1 MAKIVRNPNQG
12 GQPKKRTTAD
22 IWKSI
27 GSALL
32 QGLTF
37 GTSDELVSYARS
49 LGSDK
54 SYTELVTEARERL
67 DEFRRTDPVKAYS
80 AEIIGSLPIALAG
93 GALIGGLIKGASP
106 LQKAMAAG
114 GVEGAIYGGGASD
127 TPTLGERA
135 TSAAV
140 SAPFGVAG
148 GALGEAIRPVAS
160 EAAKRM
166 LGKGFPLTMGQYFG
180 GKVGSA
186 ESKIALPF
194 LEETIGKAKAATFS
208 EFDRQIV
215 EDALSGLGKKVPKGM
230 TGEQLLDFAEDAIQE
245 AYENVVPKAKLNTE
259 PVDLKM
265 KTIMDSYSGKSGSP
279 EILSKAEQ
287 EMAML
292 NLRSVYSRFKSDGK
306 MSGKML
312 KDAESKMSELLRS
325 PQLNTREKDFFKAI
339 RQVFRDEISRQNPE
353 LPDLQKAN
361 KAFAKIIPVKKVV
374 EKRVAS
380 QGDFTP
386 EQFLREIKKTPS
398 SDPTKQ
404 FAREA
409 RDVLGAPY
417 RSSGTAE
424 RQFMSEFIQDPL
436 GSGLGVPASIAGSLL
451 YRNPV
456 GRAIGRQVVAPLPS
470 RAVRGTTPY
479 MAASLP
485 QANIPNPFVSEAQA
499 SQDRDNMMMS
509 LLGEQPPMITIRPKG
524 SQYLLTD

>member
-1 MAKIVRNPNQG
+1 MATLPKNPKNA
-12 GQPKKRTTAD
+12 PEAKRTYVD
-22 IWKSI
+22 ILTQI
-27 GSALL
+27 GRVAA
-32 QGLTF
+32 QGATF
-37 GTSDELVSYARS
+37 GIADEIEAFVRS
-49 LGSDK
+49 LGSDATYSEIVSDVRQNID
-54 SYTELVTEARERL
+54 SY
-67 DEFRRTDPVKAYS
+67 RRDYPKTALGI
-80 AEIIGSLPIALAG
+80 EIISSIPTALG
-93 GALIGGLIKGASP
+93 GGVAIGGLMKGASA
-106 LQKAMAAG
+106 LQKGMTAG
-114 GVEGAIYGGGASD
+114 GIEGAIYGAGASD

-194 LEETIGKAKAATFS
+194 LEETIGKARAATFS

-215 EDALSGLGKKVPKGM
+215 EDALSGLGKQVPKGM

-245 AYENVVPKAKLNTE
+245 AYEDVVPKAKLNTE

-265 KTIMDSYSGKSGSP
+265 KTIMDSYSGKSGAP

-325 PQLNTREKDFFKAI
+325 PQLNTREKDFFKDI

-374 EKRVAS
+374 EKRIAS

-424 RQFMSEFIQDPL
+424 RQAMSEFIQDPL
-436 GSGLGVPASIAGSLL
+436 GSGLGIPASLAGSLL

-456 GRAIGRQVVAPLPS
+456 GRAIGRGVVAPLPS
-470 RAVRGTTPY
+470 RAVRGTTPF
-479 MAASLP
+479 MAASIP
-485 QANIPNPFVSEAQA
+485 QANIPNPFISEAQA

-509 LLGEQPPMITIRPKG
+509 LLGEQPQRITVRPEG